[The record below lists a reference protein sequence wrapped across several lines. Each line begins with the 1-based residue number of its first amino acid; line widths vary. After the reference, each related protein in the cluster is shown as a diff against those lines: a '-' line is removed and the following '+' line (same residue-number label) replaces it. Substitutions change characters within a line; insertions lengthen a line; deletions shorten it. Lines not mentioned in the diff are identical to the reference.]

1 MPAPVNSTY
10 VTKDFPIVTQMDSR
24 TYQNTKDGY
33 WTNFIPSII
42 KNQITGES
50 ELSLEKRT
58 GSTAKTSGNGTGA
71 TRGLFYW
78 EDQAKFFLAMGRDVF
93 VYDSTGTLST
103 TFTNALD
110 TASTPVGFCTFID
123 GSGVT
128 SVIFTDGLNLHQIS
142 TALVDTLCVDAELP
156 VPHLPI
162 PIFMDGYLILVKSNT
177 NDAYNSDLELP
188 MSWTSGNFISAESSS
203 DVVRSIAKVND
214 YFVLFGSDSI
224 EFFYNAAIATG
235 SPFQRNATF
244 CKLSG
249 FYGGLTS
256 YGNKLYFLANQT
268 GGSVDVMML
277 DNYTLTNLTTPA
289 IHKKF
294 LVEGG
299 ASNTWRGDILSMQGT
314 TLYVMSAGGAALYL
328 DLATGLYGFLTHG
341 SGTTF
346 PFAGIVRTNVAAING
361 YFIRSDS
368 NIIYQFLT
376 QSGTDVTPSGT
387 QNITATLVTGKTN
400 MGVPHNKFMFSLS
413 VIADRT
419 GSGSNN
425 IDISSTDDDYVTY
438 TTPRSVDMNHER
450 VNLQQWGRF
459 RTRALKITHTG
470 TQSCKLYQLI
480 ADLNMGTT

>member
-10 VTKDFPIVTQMDSR
+10 VTKDIPIVTQMDSR
-24 TYQNTKDGY
+24 TYQTTKDGY
-33 WTNFIPSII
+33 WTNFIPHIV
-42 KNQITGES
+42 KNNVTGES

-58 GSTAKTSGNGTGA
+58 GNTAKTAGNGTGT

-78 EDQAKFFLAMGRDVF
+78 EDQAVFFLAVGRDVF
-93 VYDSTGTLST
+93 VYNSAGTLST
-103 TFTNALD
+103 TYTNALD
-110 TASTPVGFCTFID
+110 TNSTPVGFCTFID

-128 SVIFTDGLNLHQIS
+128 SVIFTDGINLHQIS
-142 TALVDTLCVDAELP
+142 TALADTLCVDADLP

-162 PIFMDGYLILVKSNT
+162 PIFMDGYLLLVKTNT
-177 NDAYNSDLELP
+177 NDCYNSDLELP
-188 MSWTSGNFISAESSS
+188 MSWTAGNFISAESSS

-224 EFFYNAAIATG
+224 EFFYNAGIATG

-277 DNYTLTNLTTPA
+277 ENYTLTNLTTPA
-289 IHKKF
+289 VHRKF

-299 ASNTWRGDILSMQGT
+299 ASNTWRGDILSMLGT

-328 DLATGLYGFLTHG
+328 DLTTGLYGFLTHG
-341 SGTTF
+341 SGGFF

-361 YFIRSDS
+361 YFVRSDS

-376 QSGTDVTPSGT
+376 QSTTDVTPSGT
-387 QNITATLVTGKTN
+387 QNITATVVTGKTN
-400 MGVPHNKFMFSLS
+400 MGTNSNKFMHT
-413 VIADRT
+413 VNIIADRT
-419 GSGSNN
+419 GSGTNN
-425 IDISSTDDDYVTY
+425 IDVSCTDDDYVTFS
-438 TTPRSVDMNHER
+438 TARTVDCNVEK
-450 VNLQQWGRF
+450 VYLNQWGRF
-459 RTRALKITHTG
+459 RTRAFKVVHSG
-470 TQSCKLYQLI
+470 TQSFKLYQLT
-480 ADLNMGTT
+480 ADINMGVS